1 MSDATVASGPNPG
14 SGPRQDPAAS
24 GWRAHPLLPWLLV
37 LAGLLALYVPTFSDL
52 FRGVWLSDTQ
62 GHGPIVLGLSIWL
75 LWRRWPQ
82 VSTLE
87 GASPRPLLGGALLLL
102 AGLFYAVGRSQSILL
117 FEVGS
122 LIWMLLALVLLL
134 RGPRQLK
141 VIWFALFFMLFMV
154 PLPAAVVDSLTAPM
168 KMAVSWVAEHVL
180 YGLGYPVARSGV
192 ILQAGPYQML
202 VADACAGLHTLFTL
216 EALGLF
222 YLNLVK
228 SASVFRNVALA
239 VLIVPI
245 SFMANVIRVIVLVLI
260 TYHFGDAAGQGFLH
274 GFAGMVLFVSA
285 LLLTIAVDSL
295 LRLLGRQIERRRGVP
310 PAARAGAGS

>member
-1 MSDATVASGPNPG
+1 MTPT
-14 SGPRQDPAAS
+14 S
-24 GWRAHPLLPWLLV
+24 GWQERTQVPWIVALL
-37 LAGLLALYVPTFSDL
+37 GLLALYLPTFTDL

-82 VSTLE
+82 VNTLE
-87 GASPRPLLGGALLLL
+87 AARPMPVLAWALILV

-122 LIWMLLALVLLL
+122 LMWMLMGVVLLL
-134 RGPRQLK
+134 RGPVQLK
-141 VIWFALFFMLFMV
+141 AIWFALFFMLFMV
-154 PLPAAVVDSLTAPM
+154 PLPATVVDSLTAPM
-168 KMAVSWVAEHVL
+168 KMAVSWVAEHML
-180 YGLGYPVARSGV
+180 YALGYPIARSGV
-192 ILQAGPYQML
+192 ILQVGPYQML

-239 VLIVPI
+239 ILIVPI
-245 SFMANVIRVIVLVLI
+245 SFLANVIRVMVLVLI

-274 GFAGMVLFVSA
+274 DFAGMALFLSA

-295 LRLLGRQIERRRGVP
+295 LRLLGSRIERHRALAGG
-310 PAARAGAGS
+310 AAATAANKG

>member
-1 MSDATVASGPNPG
+1 VSNANVAFSTTTLG
-14 SGPRQDPAAS
+14 SRWQ
-24 GWRAHPLLPWLLV
+24 AHPLTPWIVALLGLLV
-37 LAGLLALYVPTFSDL
+37 LYLPTFIDL

-75 LWRRWPQ
+75 LWRRWPLIN
-82 VSTLE
+82 TLE
-87 GASPRPLLGGALLLL
+87 GARPMPALAGALIVV

-122 LIWMLLALVLLL
+122 LMWMLMGVVLLL
-134 RGPRQLK
+134 RGPVQLK
-141 VIWFALFFMLFMV
+141 AIWFALFFMLFMV
-154 PLPAAVVDSLTAPM
+154 PLPAAVVDTLTAPM

-180 YGLGYPVARSGV
+180 YVLGYPIARSGV
-192 ILQAGPYQML
+192 ILQVGPYQML

-239 VLIVPI
+239 ILIVPI
-245 SFMANVIRVIVLVLI
+245 SFLANVIRVMVLVLI

-274 GFAGMVLFVSA
+274 GFAGMVLFLSA
-285 LLLTIAVDSL
+285 LMLIIAVDSL
-295 LRLLGRQIERRRGVP
+295 LRLIGHRWQGC
-310 PAARAGAGS
+310 AGAAA

>member
-1 MSDATVASGPNPG
+1 MASLPGPASPPP
-14 SGPRQDPAAS
+14 SSAAP
-24 GWRAHPLLPWLLV
+24 WRGHPQAPWLV
-37 LAGLLALYVPTFSDL
+37 ALAGLLILYLPTFSDL
-52 FRGVWLSDTQ
+52 FRGIWLSDTQ
-62 GHGPIVLGLSIWL
+62 GHGPIVLGLSLWL

-82 VSTLE
+82 VDD
-87 GASPRPLLGGALLLL
+87 L
-102 AGLFYAVGRSQSILL
+102 AGARPWPRLGWVLLVVGGLLYAVGRSQSILL

-168 KMAVSWVAEHVL
+168 KMAVSYVAEQLL
-180 YGLGYPVARSGV
+180 YALGYPVARSGV
-192 ILQAGPYQML
+192 ILMAGPYQLL

-239 VLIVPI
+239 ILIVPI

-274 GFAGMVLFVSA
+274 GFAGMVLFLSA
-285 LLLTIAVDSL
+285 LMLIIAIDSL
-295 LRLLGRQIERRRGVP
+295 LRLIGRRWRGGEGDGDGDGGD
-310 PAARAGAGS
+310 AAGNKAGAA